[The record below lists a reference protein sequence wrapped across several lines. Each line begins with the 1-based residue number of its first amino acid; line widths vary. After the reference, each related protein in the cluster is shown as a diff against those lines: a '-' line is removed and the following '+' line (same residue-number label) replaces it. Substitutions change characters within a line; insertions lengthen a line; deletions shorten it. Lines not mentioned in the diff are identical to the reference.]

1 MQLYLAG
8 HEAFGR
14 LTSTRWVRLHH
25 QARSLG
31 TQSLIGTR
39 CQAKKLDRADVMAGT
54 AGARSSLLRSL
65 VWSTTPVD
73 HAGVPGT
80 AARGIQGKSVGRA
93 LQKPGWQLLPPL
105 ESRSYTRAPY
115 MYEFQSASECWHA
128 FFREDESNVPRVEHP
143 RFTTGKCAG
152 CTQICHQPAR
162 LAGLSCLPARE
173 GMRWSRC
180 GHGRETVKLR
190 CGSGG
195 IPKHGL
201 VTPRRKG
208 NLRRTS
214 PRFTL

>member
-105 ESRSYTRAPY
+105 ESRFAHIHVLRTCMNSSRPPNVGTLSSGKTNRMSPALSIPDSQRENARGAHRYATSQQDWLAY
-115 MYEFQSASECWHA
+115 LAS
-128 FFREDESNVPRVEHP
+128 PRV
-143 RFTTGKCAG
+143 
-152 CTQICHQPAR
+152 
-162 LAGLSCLPARE
+162 RE
-173 GMRWSRC
+173 
-180 GHGRETVKLR
+180 
-190 CGSGG
+190 
-195 IPKHGL
+195 
-201 VTPRRKG
+201 
-208 NLRRTS
+208 
-214 PRFTL
+214 

>member
-115 MYEFQSASECWHA
+115 MYEFPAIPVGLRMLLNVGTLSSGKTNRMSPALSIPDSQRENARGAHRYATSQQDWLAYLAS
-128 FFREDESNVPRVEHP
+128 PRV
-143 RFTTGKCAG
+143 
-152 CTQICHQPAR
+152 
-162 LAGLSCLPARE
+162 RE
-173 GMRWSRC
+173 
-180 GHGRETVKLR
+180 
-190 CGSGG
+190 
-195 IPKHGL
+195 
-201 VTPRRKG
+201 
-208 NLRRTS
+208 
-214 PRFTL
+214 